1 MSAKKVSIIT
11 PNYNRAHIITETAE
25 SIFNQTYSNWE
36 WLIIDDGSNDGSLE
50 LLDTYSQKDA
60 RVKLYVRDRKPKGAC
75 TCRNIGVEKST
86 GDYILFLDSDDLLS
100 RNCLN
105 NRLLLMN
112 RKEYIN
118 YDCLIFPSLLFKKK
132 PYDLRVLW
140 NKDKRSDDINRM
152 LSGDAICQTSGPLWR
167 KKSIENL
174 GLWNEN
180 LKIWQDIELHIR
192 AFLYPVKYKKFL
204 NLEPDVFLR
213 KSDDSLSR
221 GDYYSLPKM
230 NSRLKVFRYA
240 LSEIE
245 KKGLLN
251 KHKYGLRVMGTDI
264 VISLVNSNLYKE
276 AKLLIKDLGES
287 EVFSKEELSRF
298 KIYSKAHKLKLY
310 KIPAAFKIIKDNALA
325 LGINNDVTLN
335 KVKYSPPVK

>member
-1 MSAKKVSIIT
+1 MTLESTKVSIIT
-11 PNYNRAHIITETAE
+11 PSFNRGYIISETAI
-25 SIFNQTYSNWE
+25 SILTQTYSNWE
-36 WLIIDDGSNDGSLE
+36 WVIVDDGSSDNTLE
-50 LLDTYSQKDA
+50 LLKSYAEKDD
-60 RVKLYVRDRKPKGAC
+60 RVKCFTRDREPKGAC
-75 TCRNIGVEKST
+75 TCRNIAVDKCT
-86 GDYILFLDSDDLLS
+86 GDYVMFLDTDDVLAPFCLERRVNVVEQNPECDFVIFPMLMFRQKLDDLNQLW
-100 RNCLN
+100 NIDKEEDDLN
-105 NRLLLMN
+105 
-112 RKEYIN
+112 
-118 YDCLIFPSLLFKKK
+118 
-132 PYDLRVLW
+132 RVL
-140 NKDKRSDDINRM
+140 K
-152 LSGDAICQTSGPLWR
+152 GDPACQGTGTLWR
-167 KKSIENL
+167 RKSFIKVGMWEE
-174 GLWNEN
+174 GLK
-180 LKIWQDIELHIR
+180 LWQDIELHIR

-204 NLEPDVFLR
+204 NMEPDVFLR

-251 KHKYGLRVMGTDI
+251 KHRDGLRVMGTDV
-264 VISLVNSNLYKE
+264 VISLVNSNQYKE

-310 KIPAAFKIIKDNALA
+310 KIPAAFEIIKDNALT